1 MTYVYVLE
9 RRKLVGVSV
18 CLEFFGYEWCR
29 SEVYFDD
36 LNFALCKE
44 RANLN
49 YNVYCTFR
57 KKGTLSA
64 ISSVCKIYYYC
75 STDTLSSC

>member
-18 CLEFFGYEWCR
+18 CLEIFGYEWCR
-29 SEVYFDD
+29 SLDD
-36 LNFALCKE
+36 LIFALCKE
-44 RANLN
+44 RVNLN
-49 YNVYCTFR
+49 YNVCCTFT